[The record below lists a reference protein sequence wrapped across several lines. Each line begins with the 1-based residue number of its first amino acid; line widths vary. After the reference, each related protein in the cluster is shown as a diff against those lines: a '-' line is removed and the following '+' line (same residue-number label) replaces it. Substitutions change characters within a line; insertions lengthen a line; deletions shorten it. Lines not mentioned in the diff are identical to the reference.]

1 MRCTWDRDKQEWN
14 YHSLVSPSGCGVA
27 IRQAAFG
34 EGAERI
40 VFHLSEV
47 CQVPGKKGS
56 AGLRMV
62 GPKLVAKERRFVGY
76 KTDKLKFHEVFCT
89 TQNAAGKIAHV
100 FNQRVDTVLATK
112 YPEFE
117 K

>member
-1 MRCTWDRDKQEWN
+1 M
-14 YHSLVSPSGCGVA
+14 
-27 IRQAAFG
+27 
-34 EGAERI
+34 
-40 VFHLSEV
+40 
-47 CQVPGKKGS
+47 
-56 AGLRMV
+56 
-62 GPKLVAKERRFVGY
+62 VAKERRFVGY